1 MSKIYDITLT
11 ITPDIP
17 VWPGDLKVELARV
30 KKIEEGAHD
39 NLSQMRLGV
48 HTGTHVDAP
57 YHFIADGIKIDQLDL
72 NRLIGP
78 VQVVRIPDEVDLITA
93 NVLEKVMIDR
103 TIPRILFKTRN
114 SQFWLKQER
123 KFEKDF
129 VGISEDAARFLV
141 NAKMIFVGLDYLSVA
156 PFKNSVPTHVALLG
170 AGLALLEG
178 ADLSHVDPGKYQM
191 YCLPMKLGATEGA
204 PARAI
209 LISE

>member
-1 MSKIYDITLT
+1 MKIFDITLT

-48 HTGTHVDAP
+48 HTGTHIDAP
-57 YHFIADGIKIDQLDL
+57 YHFIADGIKIDELDL

-78 VQVVRIPDEVDLITA
+78 VQVVQIPDSVNLITA
-93 NVLEKVMIDR
+93 EALKKAEINMN
-103 TIPRILFKTRN
+103 IPRILFKTRN
-114 SQFWLKQER
+114 SQYWLDEK
-123 KFEKDF
+123 KVFEKDF
-129 VGISEDAARFLV
+129 VGISEDAAKYLV
-141 NAKMIFVGLDYLSVA
+141 ELKMILVGLDYLSVA
-156 PFKNSVPTHVALLG
+156 PFKNSVPTHVTLLG
-170 AGLALLEG
+170 AGMALLEG
-178 ADLSHVDPGKYQM
+178 ADLSKVDPGIYTI
-191 YCLPMKLGATEGA
+191 YCLPLKLGATEGA

>member
-1 MSKIYDITLT
+1 MKIFDITLT

-17 VWPGDLKVELARV
+17 VWPGDLKVELSRV

-39 NLSQMRLGV
+39 NLSQMKLGV

-57 YHFIADGIKIDQLDL
+57 YHFVADGIKIDELDL

-78 VQVVRIPDEVDLITA
+78 VQVVKIPDSVDLITEE
-93 NVLEKVMIDR
+93 VLKKADINSS
-103 TIPRILFKTRN
+103 IPRILFKTRN
-114 SQFWLKQER
+114 SQYCLDEKR
-123 KFEKDF
+123 VFEKDF
-129 VGISEDAARFLV
+129 VGISEDAAKYLV
-141 NAKMIFVGLDYLSVA
+141 ELNMIFVGLDYLSVA

-170 AGLALLEG
+170 AGMALLEG
-178 ADLSHVDPGKYQM
+178 ADLSRVDPGIYTI
-191 YCLPMKLGATEGA
+191 YCLPLKLGATEGA